1 MFTASHPVSKE
12 DFDNYYALRY
22 TVLRKPWGQSLGSE
36 KDEQEDSSIHAFIK
50 HNNEVLA
57 VCRLQFI
64 PIDFGAPQTGQIRYM
79 GVRADHQ
86 GKGLGKIILS
96 FLENEAKE
104 LGVKEIILHAR
115 ENALEFYKSCGYSI
129 TEKSYLMWGE
139 IQHYLM
145 KKNLS

>member
-1 MFTASHPVSKE
+1 MFIASHPISKE

-22 TVLRKPWGQSLGSE
+22 DVLRKPWNQPLGSE
-36 KDEQEDSSIHAFIK
+36 KDEQEDTSVHAFIK

-57 VCRLQFI
+57 VCRLQLNT
-64 PIDFGAPQTGQIRYM
+64 PQTGQIRYM
-79 GVRADHQ
+79 GVRPDQQ

-96 FLENEAKE
+96 FLENDAKE
-104 LGVKEIILHAR
+104 LGAKEIILHAR
-115 ENALEFYKSCGYSI
+115 ENALEFYKSYGYSI

-145 KKNLS
+145 KKTIS